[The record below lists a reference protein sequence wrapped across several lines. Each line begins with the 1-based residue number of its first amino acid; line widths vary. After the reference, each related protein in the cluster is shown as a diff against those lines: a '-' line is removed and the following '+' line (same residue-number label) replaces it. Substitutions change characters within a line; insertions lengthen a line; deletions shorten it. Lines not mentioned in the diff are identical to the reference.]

1 MNKNHNRFQ
10 RWQSNPDVKKY
21 ANRLFL
27 QFAFLSHLPFYY
39 KRDTNSF
46 LTVLLVCC
54 LFSSLHCSSFL
65 SSCLHYHPFILKLA
79 CYPFDLLIGVSLP
92 SSFWAPSSVPSDF
105 AFSKLTPFLLLFL
118 PLLFILRVSSFFF
131 LNQPCFCTFP
141 IAPKNALVTRNV
153 TSNFIFQTCC
163 YFIKPLPF
171 PPFAADILILFLLW
185 VLTQPVPK
193 GLYYRGFLKKK
204 NQTE

>member
-118 PLLFILRVSSFFF
+118 PLFILRVSSFFF
-131 LNQPCFCTFP
+131 WTNLVFVHFP
-141 IAPKNALVTRNV
+141 LHQKM
-153 TSNFIFQTCC
+153 
-163 YFIKPLPF
+163 PLWPEMS
-171 PPFAADILILFLLW
+171 PLILFSKPAVILLSPFHSPHLQ
-185 VLTQPVPK
+185 LTY
-193 GLYYRGFLKKK
+193 LSCFCF
-204 NQTE
+204 EF